1 MENNFELSKREFFS
15 VMALQGLL
23 SSPCWADHMLGCD
36 GDENLADEA
45 VNFADDLI
53 RSLKSKEEY

>member
-1 MENNFELSKREFFS
+1 MENKFGLSKREFFS

-23 SSPCWADHMLGCD
+23 SIPCWADHMLGCD
-36 GDENLADEA
+36 GDENLTDEA
-45 VNFADDLI
+45 VSLADDLI